1 MLLNI
6 IIALVV
12 FYLTIVSTVY
22 VLNLPY
28 NSFLIGL
35 LFIVVCLIS
44 CSAQLFNGKTM
55 IVGAVSSL
63 TRRYELLNYK

>member
-12 FYLTIVSTVY
+12 FYLTIVTTVY
-22 VLNLPY
+22 VLKLPY

-35 LFIVVCLIS
+35 LLIVVCLIA

-55 IVGAVSSL
+55 IVGAVSGLSK
-63 TRRYELLNYK
+63 R

>member
-12 FYLTIVSTVY
+12 FYLTIVTTVY
-22 VLNLPY
+22 VLKLPY

-35 LFIVVCLIS
+35 LLIVVCLIAGS
-44 CSAQLFNGKTM
+44 IQAFNSKTM
-55 IVGAVSSL
+55 IVGAVSGL
-63 TRRYELLNYK
+63 

>member
-12 FYLTIVSTVY
+12 FYLTIVTTVY
-22 VLNLPY
+22 VLKLPY

-35 LFIVVCLIS
+35 LLIVVCLIA
-44 CSAQLFNGKTM
+44 CSVQLFNGKTM
-55 IVGAVSSL
+55 IVGAVSGLSK
-63 TRRYELLNYK
+63 R

>member
-12 FYLTIVSTVY
+12 FYLTIVTTVY
-22 VLNLPY
+22 VLKLPY

-35 LFIVVCLIS
+35 LLIVVCLIA
-44 CSAQLFNGKTM
+44 CSAQLFNGRTM
-55 IVGAVSSL
+55 IVGAVSGL
-63 TRRYELLNYK
+63 AKR

>member
-12 FYLTIVSTVY
+12 FYLTIVTTVY
-22 VLNLPY
+22 VLKLPY

-35 LFIVVCLIS
+35 LLIVVCLIAGS
-44 CSAQLFNGKTM
+44 VQAFNGKTM
-55 IVGAVSSL
+55 IVGAF
-63 TRRYELLNYK
+63 RKR

>member
-12 FYLTIVSTVY
+12 FYLTIVVSVY
-22 VLNLPY
+22 VLRLPEY

-35 LFIVVCLIS
+35 LLIVVCLIAGS
-44 CSAQLFNGKTM
+44 VQAFNGKTM
-55 IVGAVSSL
+55 IAGAFGRG
-63 TRRYELLNYK
+63 RR

>member
-12 FYLTIVSTVY
+12 FYLTIVTTVY
-22 VLNLPY
+22 VLKLPY

-35 LFIVVCLIS
+35 LLIVVCLIA

-55 IVGAVSSL
+55 IIGAFGK
-63 TRRYELLNYK
+63 R

>member
-12 FYLTIVSTVY
+12 FYLTIVATVY
-22 VLNLPY
+22 VLKLPY

-35 LFIVVCLIS
+35 LLIVVCLIAGS
-44 CSAQLFNGKTM
+44 DQVFNGKTM
-55 IVGAVSSL
+55 IMGAI
-63 TRRYELLNYK
+63 

>member
-12 FYLTIVSTVY
+12 FYLTIVATVY
-22 VLNLPY
+22 VLRLPEY

-35 LFIVVCLIS
+35 FLIVVCLIAGS
-44 CSAQLFNGKTM
+44 VQAFNGKL
-55 IVGAVSSL
+55 IISGVFG
-63 TRRYELLNYK
+63 RR

>member
-12 FYLTIVSTVY
+12 FYLTIVTTVY
-22 VLNLPY
+22 VLKLPY

-35 LFIVVCLIS
+35 LLIVVCLIAGS
-44 CSAQLFNGKTM
+44 IQAFNGKTM
-55 IVGAVSSL
+55 IVGAFGK
-63 TRRYELLNYK
+63 R

>member
-12 FYLTIVSTVY
+12 FYLTIVATVY
-22 VLNLPY
+22 VLKLPY

-35 LFIVVCLIS
+35 LLIVVCLIA

-55 IVGAVSSL
+55 IVGAVSGLSK
-63 TRRYELLNYK
+63 R

>member
-12 FYLTIVSTVY
+12 FYLTIVTTVY
-22 VLNLPY
+22 VLKLPY

-35 LFIVVCLIS
+35 LLIVVCLIAG
-44 CSAQLFNGKTM
+44 SAQAVNGKTM
-55 IVGAVSSL
+55 IAGAF
-63 TRRYELLNYK
+63 

>member
-12 FYLTIVSTVY
+12 FYLTIVATVY
-22 VLNLPY
+22 VLKLPY

-35 LFIVVCLIS
+35 LLIVVCLIA

-55 IVGAVSSL
+55 IIGAVSGL
-63 TRRYELLNYK
+63 ANK

>member
-12 FYLTIVSTVY
+12 FYLTIVTTVY
-22 VLNLPY
+22 VLKLPY

-35 LFIVVCLIS
+35 LLIVVCLIAGS
-44 CSAQLFNGKTM
+44 VQLFNGKTM
-55 IVGAVSSL
+55 IVCAFGK
-63 TRRYELLNYK
+63 R

>member
-12 FYLTIVSTVY
+12 FYLTIVTTVY
-22 VLNLPY
+22 VLKLPY

-35 LFIVVCLIS
+35 LLIVVCLIAGS
-44 CSAQLFNGKTM
+44 VQAFNGKTM
-55 IVGAVSSL
+55 IVGAFGK
-63 TRRYELLNYK
+63 R